1 MNVISILILLVIVGL
16 LIYVYYTFPNYMIEA
31 KDIKDLQTFSSDKID
46 VPASNRYCYEGWFNI
61 VNNFPPDKANVL
73 FHRDKKFVLYMQQS
87 KLALAINERVSAVD
101 ASGRATIAPAVSG
114 VVPGDEIVVANAYPF
129 QKWAYIVVNVDGNN
143 VDVYLDGRLVANKV
157 VNIGFAADDS
167 LVVGNKFM
175 DGRVAHFN
183 RYGFNMNP
191 QDVWSK
197 YMYGSGQSNS
207 ASNYH
212 VNVGIL
218 KNNVQKSDF
227 KLF

>member
-1 MNVISILILLVIVGL
+1 MNVISILILLIIVGL
-16 LIYVYYTFPNYMIEA
+16 LVYVYYTFNPNYMIDA
-31 KDIKDLQTFSSDKID
+31 KDIKDIQTFSSDKID

-61 VNNFPPDKANVL
+61 INNFPPDKPNVL
-73 FHRDKKFVLYMQQS
+73 FSRANKFVLYMQQS
-87 KLALAINERVSAVD
+87 KLALAINGRVSEVD
-101 ASGRATIAPAVSG
+101 ASGRATIAGTQPAG
-114 VVPGDEIVVANAYPF
+114 ADEIVITNAYPF
-129 QKWAYIVVNVDGNN
+129 QKWAYIVINVDGNN
-143 VDVYLDGRLVANKV
+143 VDVYLDGRLVAHKI
-157 VNIGFAADDS
+157 VNIGFTSTDS

-207 ASNYH
+207 ASNYN
-212 VNVGIL
+212 VKVGIL
-218 KNNVQKSDF
+218 KNNVQTSDF

>member
-1 MNVISILILLVIVGL
+1 MNVISILILLIIVGL
-16 LIYVYYTFPNYMIEA
+16 LIYVYYTFNPNYMIEA

-46 VPASNRYCYEGWFNI
+46 VPSSNRYCYEGWFNI
-61 VNNFPPDKANVL
+61 INNFPPDKANVL
-73 FHRDKKFVLYMQQS
+73 FNRANNFVLYMQQS
-87 KLALAINERVSAVD
+87 KLALAINGRATVD
-101 ASGRATIAPAVSG
+101 ASGRATISTASPPA
-114 VVPGDEIVVANAYPF
+114 GDEIVVTNAYPF

-157 VNIGFAADDS
+157 VAIGFTSTDG

-197 YMYGSGQSNS
+197 YLYGSGQSNS

-212 VNVGIL
+212 VNVGVL
-218 KNNVQKSDF
+218 KNNVQQRDF